1 MNAKRFARLSTSLT
15 LVLLMLVAAL
25 QIAIDPLFQYHQ
37 PWFGLKPVVTDE
49 RYQNAGIAKDFD
61 YENAIIGNS
70 LSENFYVFDV
80 EKTFGGK
87 TVKLTAA
94 GSHTSDWKYSLDILK
109 NKSPKK
115 YSV

>member
-70 LSENFYVFDV
+70 LSENFYVSDV
-80 EKTFGGK
+80 EKVFGGK